1 MDKQAGLQLYSLG
14 IVTENKTRESDY
26 IQVCPIE
33 SLSMGKGAISPTS
46 KQYNTSLPDSRGV
59 SKNASL
65 QGGQVIKAKWIP
77 YGESNRDSAPDV
89 YKSETVLIFT
99 YTDTNEYYW
108 TTLFREPMLRR
119 KEDVVYRFSN
129 QPGGLAEYTDDTS
142 YWMRYNTF
150 EQFIQL
156 HTSSNDGEPTDYDIT
171 IDARNG
177 VVTVVDQL
185 GNEIELNSVAGK
197 LTATIRED
205 IELNTKRFVVNASDS
220 VTLNTPITKLTGN
233 LQVDQ
238 SISAA
243 GSIIDGGGNTPNH
256 SH

>member
-1 MDKQAGLQLYSLG
+1 MEKQAGLRLFSLG

-26 IQVCPIE
+26 ILACPIE
-33 SLSMGKGAISPTS
+33 SLSMGKGSLSPDS
-46 KQYNTSLPDSRGV
+46 KQYATSLPDTRGV
-59 SKNASL
+59 AKNANL

-89 YKSETVLIFT
+89 YKSETVLLFT
-99 YTDTNEYYW
+99 YADTNEYYW
-108 TTLFREPMLRR
+108 TTVFREPSLRR
-119 KEDVVYRFSN
+119 KEDVLYRFSN

-142 YWMRYNTF
+142 YWMRWNTF
-150 EQFIQL
+150 EQFIHL

-171 IDARNG
+171 VNTREG

-185 GNEIELNSVAGK
+185 GNQIELDSVAGK

-205 IELNTKRFVVNASDS
+205 IELNTKRMVVNASDS
-220 VTLNTPITKLTGN
+220 VTINTPITTLTGN
-233 LQVDQ
+233 LRVNQN
-238 SISAA
+238 ISAS